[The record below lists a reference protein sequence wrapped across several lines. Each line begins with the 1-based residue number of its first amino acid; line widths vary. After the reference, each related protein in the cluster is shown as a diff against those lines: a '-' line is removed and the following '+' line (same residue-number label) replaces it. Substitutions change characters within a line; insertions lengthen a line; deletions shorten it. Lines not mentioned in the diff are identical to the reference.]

1 MGIYKKIKYKI
12 NNILHK
18 SSRQLYIRF
27 LKMNNRSDYERW
39 SKEESL
45 FPSWEGR
52 TILLSKQIKPNSIVL
67 EFGAANRFLK
77 KYLPENCTYLHADLV
92 KRNDETMVIDLN
104 KELPHLPIS
113 NYMVFSGVLEYI
125 FDVKLIIKY
134 CSAFTNNILFSY
146 ATFDQFPNTN
156 NRRFNG
162 WVSDVK
168 EIEFIKLADEINFEI
183 KVIGVWKKQTLYL
196 LTKQKI

>member
-77 KYLPENCTYLHADLV
+77 KYLPENCTYLHSDLV
-92 KRNDETMVIDLN
+92 KRNEETIVIDLN
-104 KELPHLPIS
+104 KEILDFPIS

-125 FDVKLIIKY
+125 FDVKLIIKH
-134 CSAFTNNILFSY
+134 CSKYTDHLLFSY
-146 ATFDQFPNTN
+146 ATFDKFPNIN
-156 NRRFNG
+156 NRRYNG
-162 WVSDVK
+162 WVSDMK
-168 EIEFIKLADEINFEI
+168 EFEFIKLADEINFEI
-183 KVIGVWKKQTLYL
+183 KNIGFWKEQTLYL
-196 LTKQKI
+196 LTKVNK